1 MFEREPHQRIAAL
14 LKCMDEQL
22 LLKHH
27 CLLGGGTAIA
37 LARGEYREARH
48 IELNCGSAEA
58 YRAIRQNVDDHD
70 PSWLFR
76 APVQLL
82 REPNFVRHGI
92 RVAAALDDTPIPIE
106 IILESR
112 IPMKHPAPEDRVA
125 GVWSMAEE
133 DLVATRLMA
142 NADRYADDACFSRD
156 IIDLAMLATDGILS
170 PVGVAKARTVYGK
183 NIDIAWVR
191 AREMLLESDGR
202 LIQCMGELKM
212 KMHPHDLRTRIE
224 RLDFVDPVRWWE

>member
-14 LKCMDEQL
+14 LKSFDEQV

-48 IELNCGSAEA
+48 IELICCSAEA
-58 YRAIRQNVDDHD
+58 YRTIRQNIDAQDS
-70 PSWLFR
+70 SWLFR
-76 APVQLL
+76 VPVRLT

-92 RVAAALDDTPIPIE
+92 RAAAVLDDTPVHIE
-106 IILESR
+106 IILEGR
-112 IPMKHPAPEDRVA
+112 LPMKHPAPEDRVA

-133 DLVATRLMA
+133 DLVATKLMA
-142 NADRYADDACFSRD
+142 NADRYADDSCHSRD

-170 PVGVAKARTVYGK
+170 PAGVAKARTVYEK
-183 NIDIAWVR
+183 NIDIALVR
-191 AREMLLESDGR
+191 AKEMLLETDGR
-202 LIQCMGELKM
+202 LVQCMGELKM
-212 KMHPHDLRTRIE
+212 KMHPHDLRARIE
-224 RLDFVDPVRWWE
+224 QLDFAFPIRWWE